1 VLRTRCVF
9 TIKSGRNHRHFDVN
23 IINWKS
29 EVVWKMLL
37 LVTVTSDT
45 IKVRRRACV
54 IIMPN
59 VLRMRWQRCAFGIMS
74 RPTRLYFSHFATR
87 TVDNIVRL
95 YAAKP
100 DIRPESRFLP
110 TPPAFDSPVRGVH
123 VGISPPVWHGNT
135 RMAWLPDGEKI
146 LKISLFVLTQLTN
159 VTDGRTNGH
168 RVTA

>member
-1 VLRTRCVF
+1 MLRTRCVF

-100 DIRPESRFLP
+100 DIRPESRFVPNHLHL
-110 TPPAFDSPVRGVH
+110 TPPLRWDP
-123 VGISPPVWHGNT
+123 VGILPRRLIRKNQKGLAT
-135 RMAWLPDGEKI
+135 RW
-146 LKISLFVLTQLTN
+146 
-159 VTDGRTNGH
+159 
-168 RVTA
+168 